1 MIKKITLIGC
11 GNIGNRHLQAIT
23 KINQNLEINI
33 VEPNRFAKKT
43 AKKRL
48 EEISF
53 KSNTKNFHWH
63 NSINEKCSNSDLV
76 IIATNS
82 HDRTKLITECLKLEN
97 NRFLIEKIVCQST
110 DEYKSLI
117 RLFQKN
123 KAKGWVN
130 TERRYFNF
138 YMNLKKK
145 LQNDIPVNFFIVGGN
160 FGLGTL
166 AIHFI
171 DLLSWFNENSQIKLN
186 GKYLSQELLPNKR
199 GKNFKEFSGTILG
212 KCGNA
217 MLSLSFLPFEQVP
230 LIIDIM
236 SNNRRIIIDET
247 YERILYAHKI
257 PRSSNFEFE
266 NVSDLTTKISK
277 DILFQDSCML
287 PSLEDSFP
295 AHNELF
301 RIFNKH
307 LSSIT
312 GKIIKKCPLT

>member
-11 GNIGNRHLQAIT
+11 GNIGSRHLQAIT

-33 VEPNRFAKKT
+33 VEPNCFAKQT

-63 NSINEKCSNSDLV
+63 NSINKKCSNSDLV

-82 HDRTKLITECLKLEN
+82 HGRVKLITECLKLEN
-97 NRFLIEKIVCQST
+97 KRFLIEKIVCQST

-117 RLFQKN
+117 RLFRKN

-138 YMNLKKK
+138 YMSLKKIF
-145 LQNDIPVNFFIVGGN
+145 QNDISVNFFIVGGN

-171 DLLSWFNENSQIKLN
+171 DLFLWFNENSQIKLN
-186 GKYLSQELLPNKR
+186 GNYLSQKLLPNKR

-212 KCGNA
+212 KCGNT
-217 MLSLSFLPFEQVP
+217 MLSLSSLPFEQMP
-230 LIIDIM
+230 LIVDII
-236 SNNRRIIIDET
+236 SNNRRIIVDET
-247 YERILYAHKI
+247 NERILYAHKI
-257 PRSSNFEFE
+257 SRSLNFKFEHVSN
-266 NVSDLTTKISK
+266 LTTKISK
-277 DILFQDSCML
+277 DILFRDSCIL

-312 GKIIKKCPLT
+312 GKKVNKCPIT